1 MSRDG
6 GKSSDLIA
14 TNIFA
19 VSNVSMISTTDKN
32 QDGTV
37 DCVNQESNLV

>member
-6 GKSSDLIA
+6 GKSSGVIA

-19 VSNVSMISTTDKN
+19 VSNVSTTGGHSN
-32 QDGTV
+32 QDQIWLAKIV
-37 DCVNQESNLV
+37 